1 MKKKNIVF
9 IVLIVLI
16 GIALIA
22 YFIYGC
28 YNPQSE
34 GGLIDTQVEQAFAEE
49 PADKIQEEWMANT
62 RDYGKFPCPAIDYQ
76 KKLNELGFESIYE
89 KHQYVQDKNAE
100 YADKE
105 VNESLTKFI
114 SDEDKEIL
122 ETSREIIS
130 NAQTV
135 SAIQEHEANYQEVI
149 DNAEKAKKE
158 EEERIAAE
166 KKAAEERARK
176 AAQSSSIG
184 FNTFMRAGVVNWNGY
199 KFTYYS
205 QSVLP
210 GGGLRIPGRHVDGGF
225 VKDGD
230 GYIVLA
236 NSRANG
242 TIIQTP
248 WGAGKIYD
256 KGTSGNHIDVYV
268 R

>member
-1 MKKKNIVF
+1 MKTKNIVF
-9 IVLIVLI
+9 IALI
-16 GIALIA
+16 GIVLLT
-22 YFIYGC
+22 YCVYSC

-34 GGLIDTQVEQAFAEE
+34 SGQIELAFAEE
-49 PADKIQEEWMANT
+49 PVDKVQEEWMATNQ
-62 RDYGKFPCPAIDYQ
+62 DYGKFECPAIEYQ
-76 KKLNELGFESIYE
+76 KKLKEQGFNSIYE
-89 KHQYVQDKNAE
+89 RCQYIQDKNTE
-100 YADKE
+100 YANKE

-122 ETSREIIS
+122 ETSKKTIS
-130 NAQTV
+130 NAQTI
-135 SAIQEHEANYQEVI
+135 SSIKKYEAKYEKII
-149 DNAEKAKKE
+149 DKAEKAKKK

-166 KKAAEERARK
+166 KKAAEERAR
-176 AAQSSSIG
+176 QQSSSSIG
-184 FNTFMRAGVVNWNGY
+184 FNAFMRAGVVNWNGY

-225 VKDGD
+225 VKDSD

-242 TIIQTP
+242 TVIQTP

-256 KGTSGNHIDVYV
+256 KGTSGNHIDIYV